1 MKNIDKTFEFTS
13 VGTNNKKTQ
22 IILTETKREYK
33 KYIQSLKYRYNE
45 KNPYLPNYVISKSGE
60 VIKIIDPKEY
70 SCYMENETIDKN
82 SIIISLENFGWLKKN
97 PLEETYSNW
106 IGDITKNKVL
116 KKKWREYYYWDIYSS
131 KQIKSLVNLVI
142 DLCQEFNIP
151 KECIGN
157 NVKQDN
163 VENFKGIVSRSNFNF
178 YNKDVNPS
186 FDFKLFKQQLN
197 YDK

>member
-1 MKNIDKTFEFTS
+1 MKNIDKTFDFTS

-33 KYIQSLKYRYNE
+33 KYIRSLRYRYNE

>member
-33 KYIQSLKYRYNE
+33 KYIQSLRYRYNE

>member
-33 KYIQSLKYRYNE
+33 KYIQSLRYRYNE

-131 KQIKSLVNLVI
+131 KQIKSLENLVI

>member
-33 KYIQSLKYRYNE
+33 KYIQSLRYRYNE

-186 FDFKLFKQQLN
+186 FEFKLFKQQLN

>member
-45 KNPYLPNYVISKSGE
+45 KNPYLPNYIISKSGE
-60 VIKIIDPKEY
+60 VIKIIDPKDY

>member
-13 VGTNNKKTQ
+13 VGINNKKTQ

-33 KYIQSLKYRYNE
+33 KYIQSLRYRYNE

>member
-13 VGTNNKKTQ
+13 VGINNKKTQ

-45 KNPYLPNYVISKSGE
+45 KNPYLPNYIISKSGE
-60 VIKIIDPKEY
+60 VIKIIDPKDY

>member
-1 MKNIDKTFEFTS
+1 MKNIDKTFDFTS

-33 KYIQSLKYRYNE
+33 KYIQSLRYRYNE

>member
-33 KYIQSLKYRYNE
+33 KYIQSLRYRYNE

-116 KKKWREYYYWDIYSS
+116 KKNGENTI
-131 KQIKSLVNLVI
+131 IGIFIVVN
-142 DLCQEFNIP
+142 
-151 KECIGN
+151 
-157 NVKQDN
+157 
-163 VENFKGIVSRSNFNF
+163 
-178 YNKDVNPS
+178 
-186 FDFKLFKQQLN
+186 KLKA
-197 YDK
+197 

>member
-1 MKNIDKTFEFTS
+1 
-13 VGTNNKKTQ
+13 
-22 IILTETKREYK
+22 
-33 KYIQSLKYRYNE
+33 
-45 KNPYLPNYVISKSGE
+45 
-60 VIKIIDPKEY
+60 
-70 SCYMENETIDKN
+70 MENETIDKN

>member
-1 MKNIDKTFEFTS
+1 MKSIDKTFEFTS

-22 IILTETKREYK
+22 IILTETKRECK
-33 KYIQSLKYRYNE
+33 KYIQSLRYRYNE

-97 PLEETYSNW
+97 PLEEIYTNW

>member
-33 KYIQSLKYRYNE
+33 KYIQSLRYRYNE

-163 VENFKGIVSRSNFNF
+163 VENFKVIVSRSNFNF

>member
-1 MKNIDKTFEFTS
+1 MGELYELVDFNPIG
-13 VGTNNKKTQ
+13 VNNNKRQ
-22 IILTETKREYK
+22 IILTDTKRNYAD
-33 KYIQSLKYRYNE
+33 YINSLRYRYNK

>member
-1 MKNIDKTFEFTS
+1 MKTIDKIFEFTS

-33 KYIQSLKYRYNE
+33 KYIQSLRYRYNE

-97 PLEETYSNW
+97 PLEETYANW
-106 IGDITKNKVL
+106 IGDVSKNKVL

>member
-33 KYIQSLKYRYNE
+33 KYIQSLRYRYNE

-106 IGDITKNKVL
+106 IGEITKNKFL
-116 KKKWREYYYWDIYSS
+116 KKKLREYYYWDIYSS

>member
-13 VGTNNKKTQ
+13 VVTNNKKTQ

-33 KYIQSLKYRYNE
+33 KYIQSLRYRYNE

>member
-1 MKNIDKTFEFTS
+1 MKNIDKTFDFTS

>member
-1 MKNIDKTFEFTS
+1 MKTIDKIFEFTS
-13 VGTNNKKTQ
+13 VGANNKKTQ

-33 KYIQSLKYRYNE
+33 KYIQSLRYRYNE

-97 PLEETYSNW
+97 PLEETYANW
-106 IGDITKNKVL
+106 IGDVCKNKVL